1 MCCLISG
8 WLYERQYILHAVP
21 TITQV
26 PTYLFRDVLNSIPNR
41 HIFDGHF
48 LKSDPA
54 RYGAIQTGWRVS
66 NMVINDRL
74 NQIFGRYRSFISF
87 LDIDVGVLEQ
97 FAFIPETYCNF
108 MAFRDNTI
116 THVPFKN
123 CYPILRRGGDS
134 RRCHSSLKNYFPIRP
149 QQRCPFS
156 VQQVPWACSVSR
168 RKTLPGHIPQLKRCG
183 T

>member
-1 MCCLISG
+1 
-8 WLYERQYILHAVP
+8 
-21 TITQV
+21 
-26 PTYLFRDVLNSIPNR
+26 
-41 HIFDGHF
+41 
-48 LKSDPA
+48 
-54 RYGAIQTGWRVS
+54 
-66 NMVINDRL
+66 
-74 NQIFGRYRSFISF
+74 
-87 LDIDVGVLEQ
+87 

-156 VQQVPWACSVSR
+156 VQQVPWTCSVSR

-183 T
+183 AYTYVGSSPGAQLSDTAKINFN